1 MRWVARLGT
10 RLINPVV
17 IDAVRSWFAT
27 LSGVAAS
34 AFSFI
39 IVLLALFY
47 AEVNMEVIF
56 MTALVLTHIEAILC
70 LFYLQRLSLESLKGK
85 IGVVELEMETTNGGQ
100 SPVQQ
105 TVRTTAYGSESTIS
119 TSGPVGPV
127 EIGTGLPGSGGGS
140 DTSAAA
146 GAVRSG
152 TDEAGR
158 DSDMDS
164 KV

>member
-105 TVRTTAYGSESTIS
+105 TVRTTAYGGEPSIS
-119 TSGPVGPV
+119 TSGPASVRVDGS
-127 EIGTGLPGSGGGS
+127 GLPGSGGTS
-140 DTSAAA
+140 DTSTAA
-146 GAVRSG
+146 GAVRAG

-158 DSDMDS
+158 EGDLDP